1 MRKSVSLSLIAA
13 GLALAATPAAAQYA
27 QATPQ
32 AVDPAAAQ
40 AQSVLLPNNG
50 GLQLASGQRV
60 TVGVDAATGALSIVG
75 AEPLGFNAVAPG
87 PGGGASV
94 ASTAQP
100 GTVVYSLQGPVLKVE
115 NGLATPFNYSA
126 VATLDIGGQTSSQ
139 TVKTCTVLPGRVAFE
154 MWSATVKVP
163 SVVLGA
169 PVAYAGVPGC
179 SN

>member
-1 MRKSVSLSLIAA
+1 MRKSVSVSLISVS
-13 GLALAATPAAAQYA
+13 LLVAATPAFAQYA

-32 AVDPAAAQ
+32 AADPVAIQ

-60 TVGVDAATGALSIVG
+60 TVGVDAVTGALSLLS

-87 PGGGASV
+87 PGGSASV
-94 ASTAQP
+94 PSTAQP
-100 GTVVYSLQGPVLKVE
+100 GTVVYSLQGPVLKIE

-126 VATLDIGGQTSSQ
+126 VAALEIGGEVTNQ
-139 TVKTCTVLPGRVAFE
+139 TVKTCTVLPGRAAFE

-169 PVAYAGVPGC
+169 PVAYTGAPGC
-179 SN
+179 TH

>member
-1 MRKSVSLSLIAA
+1 MRNIILSSLTVAA
-13 GLALAATPAAAQYA
+13 VGLAVSPAAAQYA

-32 AVDPAAAQ
+32 AAEISPAQ
-40 AQSVLLPNNG
+40 MESQLLPNNG

-60 TVGVDAATGALSIVG
+60 TVAVDAAGALSILST
-75 AEPLGFNAVAPG
+75 EPLGFNAVAPG

-94 ASTAQP
+94 PSTAQP
-100 GTVVYSLQGPVLKVE
+100 GTVVYSLQGPVLKIE

-126 VATLDIGGQTSSQ
+126 VAALDIGGQLTNQ

-154 MWSATVKVP
+154 MWSASVKVP
-163 SVVLGA
+163 SVVLSA

-179 SN
+179 SH

>member
-1 MRKSVSLSLIAA
+1 LSLIAA
-13 GLALAATPAAAQYA
+13 GFVATATPAAAQYA

-32 AVDPAAAQ
+32 AADVAPPQ
-40 AQSVLLPNNG
+40 MESQLLPNNG

-60 TVGVDAATGALSIVG
+60 TVAVDAITGALSIVSTE
-75 AEPLGFNAVAPG
+75 ALGFNAVAPG
-87 PGGGASV
+87 PGGASGV

-100 GTVVYSLQGPVLKVE
+100 GTVVYSLQGPVLKIE

-126 VATLDIGGQTSSQ
+126 VAALEVNGQASSQ

-154 MWSATVKVP
+154 MWSATVKIP

-179 SN
+179 GG

>member
-1 MRKSVSLSLIAA
+1 MRNCVSLFLIAA
-13 GLALAATPAAAQYA
+13 GVAAVASPAAAQYA
-27 QATPQ
+27 QATPS
-32 AVDPAAAQ
+32 AAEVALMQ
-40 AQSVLLPNNG
+40 MESQLLPNNG

-60 TVGVDAATGALSIVG
+60 TVAVDPTTGALSILSTE
-75 AEPLGFNAVAPG
+75 ALGFNAVAPG

-100 GTVVYSLQGPVLKVE
+100 GTVVYSLQGPILKVE
-115 NGLATPFNYSA
+115 NGLSTAFNYSA
-126 VATLDIGGQTSSQ
+126 QASLDIGGQPTTQ

-163 SVVLGA
+163 SVVVGA

-179 SN
+179 GG